1 MNADSTPMAQGGTK
15 RLIAGI
21 KPYIEAGP
29 LAAFFLGIS
38 SALVYAMLAAT
49 MTQRLSEA
57 GIEKKSISAFALAL
71 SLYSFKPLWAPFID
85 KWNVPFLTR
94 LVGHRRSWLILI
106 GAATALALINL
117 ALPNPK
123 GHIGQLAVAAIIAGF
138 CGASFDIVIDAYRIE
153 MLKPHQLGASAGMS
167 QYGWRFGA
175 TAASSLA
182 LIVAT
187 RSNWTWAYV
196 ASALLVL
203 PAIITSLILGEPKDR
218 RPPIPTTGVVQ
229 FFSNLISPF
238 IEFLSREGGAV
249 VLAFVLVSRIGDT
262 MSNLMV
268 RDLFHTLGYTKPEIL
283 YGDVWFGLVALFVG
297 IFLGGL
303 LYARL
308 GLKHAVLVSLILMPC
323 VNFGFGILSLI
334 GHNMPAMI
342 AVNSFENMGA
352 GVSGVVM
359 VAYLSALCNLNYTAS
374 QFALLSA
381 AAAIIGRFLTASS
394 AGALIEAL
402 GYFNFYILTALLSLP
417 GILIYIGMLRSGL
430 VDRSI
435 GSVGAAS
442 GDASAQ

>member
-1 MNADSTPMAQGGTK
+1 MNTPLETLSGLKEHK
-15 RLIAGI
+15 RLISGI

-38 SALVYAMLAAT
+38 SALVYTMLAAT

-57 GIEKKSISAFALAL
+57 GVNRKSISAFALAL
-71 SLYSFKPLWAPFID
+71 LIYSFKPLWAPFID
-85 KWNVPFLTR
+85 RYNIPLFTR
-94 LVGHRRSWLILI
+94 AIGHRRSWLVVI
-106 GAATALALINL
+106 GAATALALVNL
-117 ALPNPK
+117 ALPDPK
-123 GHIGQLAVAAIIAGF
+123 HAIGTLAIAAIIAGF
-138 CGASFDIVIDAYRIE
+138 CGASYDIVIDAYRIE

-175 TAASSLA
+175 TTASSLA

-187 RSNWTWAYV
+187 RANWGWAYI

-203 PAIITSLILGEPKDR
+203 PAILTSLVLGEPQHRK
-218 RPPIPTTGVVQ
+218 PTAPTTGFIQ
-229 FFSNLISPF
+229 FFQNFLSPF
-238 IEFLSREGGAV
+238 GEFLRRDGGAV

-283 YGDVWFGLVALFVG
+283 YGDVWFGLGALFVG
-297 IFLGGL
+297 IFAGGV

-334 GHNMPAMI
+334 GHNMSAMI
-342 AVNSFENMGA
+342 AVNSFENFGA

-359 VAYLSALCNLNYTAS
+359 VAYLSALCNLEFTAS

-381 AAAIIGRFLTASS
+381 AAAILGRFLTAGT

-402 GYFNFYILTALLSLP
+402 GYFNFYILTAALSLP
-417 GILIYIGMLRSGL
+417 GIFIYLGMLRSGL
-430 VDRSI
+430 V
-435 GSVGAAS
+435 
-442 GDASAQ
+442 

>member
-1 MNADSTPMAQGGTK
+1 MGQGADVGTQPPSK
-15 RLIAGI
+15 GFIAGV
-21 KPYIEAGP
+21 KPYIEGGP

-38 SALVYAMLAAT
+38 SALVYTMLAAT
-49 MTQRLSEA
+49 MTQRLSES
-57 GIEKKSISAFALAL
+57 GISKKSISAFALAL
-71 SLYSFKPLWAPFID
+71 SLYSFKPLWAPFVD
-85 KWNVPFLTR
+85 KWNIPVLTR
-94 LVGHRRSWLILI
+94 LVGHRRSWLIVI
-106 GAATALALINL
+106 GAATALSLINL

-123 GHIGQLAVAAIIAGF
+123 GAIGTLAIAAIIAGF
-138 CGASFDIVIDAYRIE
+138 CGATFDIIIDAYRIE

-175 TAASSLA
+175 TTASSLA

-187 RSNWTWAYV
+187 RSNWTWAYI

-203 PAIITSLILGEPKDR
+203 PAILTSLVLGEPNVR
-218 RPPIPTTGVVQ
+218 RQPLPNKGVVQ
-229 FFSNLISPF
+229 FFRELLSPF
-238 IEFLSREGGAV
+238 GEFLRREGGVV

-283 YGDVWFGLVALFVG
+283 YGDVWFGLIALFIG
-297 IFLGGL
+297 IFAGGV

-323 VNFGFGILSLI
+323 VNFGFGILALI

-342 AVNSFENMGA
+342 TVNSFENFGA

-381 AAAIIGRFLTASS
+381 AAAILGRFLTASS

-402 GYFNFYILTALLSLP
+402 GYFNFYTVTACLSLP
-417 GILIYIGMLRSGL
+417 GIFIYIGMLRSGL
-430 VDRSI
+430 VDKSI
-435 GSVGAAS
+435 GTVGAVTTKEL
-442 GDASAQ
+442 Q